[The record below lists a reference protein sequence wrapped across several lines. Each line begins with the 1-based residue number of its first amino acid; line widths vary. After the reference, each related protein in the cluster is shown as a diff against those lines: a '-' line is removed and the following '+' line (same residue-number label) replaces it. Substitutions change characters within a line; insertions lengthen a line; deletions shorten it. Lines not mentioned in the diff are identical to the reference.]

1 MTGIQSLEARTAL
14 GGLFAIA
21 SYIAASGRWIHRG
34 TQKSFD
40 RAVNLAFIASRLG
53 LYILVYFILH
63 LGVRGDI
70 PGFYVEPARAAL
82 QGALPYIGYSTSY
95 APLHAPLDACLLL
108 LWNSPLVIILFAII
122 AECFVLPVWLRVS
135 RVFLPEETVRIA
147 AVLYLAS
154 ALSAQF
160 VTIDGQDNAV
170 LEVLL
175 GLSLLLLARYRA
187 LLSGAVLATGAVV
200 IKFLPLL
207 FAPAFFLASVK
218 RLRWL
223 AGFATV
229 LIAGYGYFVLRH
241 VPILFPFRLEH
252 GSRTASDLPYVIEA
266 IVNHTPPN
274 IAEDLTFGIALL
286 IILALLARIGF
297 RRPSREITLGAIT
310 FGCVALNLALLLFS
324 RKSWP
329 DYLVLTLFP
338 LGLLFGQGDRRRLR
352 LALFAVFNVVA
363 VTTHSIWATVFS
375 QFLAEPFHHALVQ
388 RQPMA
393 IVFLVTQILLVAAYA
408 WLLIE
413 SIDMMLTPTPATLAE
428 APQLIREAP
437 AATTKAPAATTK

>member
-14 GGLFAIA
+14 GSLFAAA
-21 SYIAASGRWIHRG
+21 SYILGSSRWIHRG
-34 TQKSFD
+34 TRKSFD

-63 LGVRGDI
+63 FAVRGDV
-70 PGFYVEPARAAL
+70 PTFYVEPARAAL

-95 APLHAPLDACLLL
+95 APLHATLDAGLLL
-108 LWNSPLVIILFAII
+108 LWNSPLVIILFAVI
-122 AECFVLPVWLRVS
+122 AECFLLPVWLRVS
-135 RVFLPEETVRIA
+135 RVFLSEETVRIA
-147 AVLYLAS
+147 AVLYLTS
-154 ALSAQF
+154 AMSVQF

-175 GLSLLLLARYRA
+175 GASLLLLARYRA
-187 LLSGAVLATGAVV
+187 VLSGAVLAAGAVI

-207 FAPAFFLASVK
+207 FAPAFFLVAA
-218 RLRWL
+218 RRMRWL

-229 LIAGYGYFVLRH
+229 LIVGYGYFVLRH

-274 IAEDLTFGIALL
+274 IAEDLTFGVALF
-286 IILALLARIGF
+286 IILALLARVGF
-297 RRPSREITLGAIT
+297 RRPSREVTLCAIT
-310 FGCVALNLALLLFS
+310 FGCVALNLALLCFS

-329 DYLVLTLFP
+329 DYIVLTLFP
-338 LGLLFGQGDRRRLR
+338 LGLLFGQGGYRRLR
-352 LALFAVFNVVA
+352 LALFAAFNVIA

-375 QFLAEPFHHALVQ
+375 QFLAEPLHHALMQ

-393 IVFLVTQILLVAAYA
+393 WVFLITQILLIAGYA
-408 WLLIE
+408 WLLVE
-413 SIDMMLTPTPATLAE
+413 SIDTMLSPTSLINLKPKLAVAPGVVSQ
-428 APQLIREAP
+428 APQLTRE
-437 AATTKAPAATTK
+437 

>member
-1 MTGIQSLEARTAL
+1 LTGIQSLEARAAL
-14 GGLFAIA
+14 GSLFAAA
-21 SYIAASGRWIHRG
+21 SYILGSSRWIHRS
-34 TQKSFD
+34 TQKAFD
-40 RAVNLAFIASRLG
+40 RAVNLAFIGSRLG
-53 LYILVYFILH
+53 LYVLVYFILH
-63 LGVRGDI
+63 FAVRGDV
-70 PGFYVEPARAAL
+70 PTFYVEPAQAAL
-82 QGALPYIGYSTSY
+82 RGALPYIGYSTSY
-95 APLHAPLDACLLL
+95 APLHATLDAGLLL
-108 LWNSPLVIILFAII
+108 LWNSPLVIILFSVV
-122 AECFVLPVWLRVS
+122 AECFLLPVWLRVS
-135 RVFLPEETVRIA
+135 RQFLSEDTVRIA

-154 ALSAQF
+154 AMSVQF

-187 LLSGAVLATGAVV
+187 VLSGVMLAVGAVV

-207 FAPAFFLASVK
+207 FAPAFFLVAAR

-229 LIAGYGYFVLRH
+229 MVVGYGYFSLRG

-286 IILALLARIGF
+286 LILALLARVGF
-297 RRPSREITLGAIT
+297 RRPTREVALCAIT
-310 FGCVALNLALLLFS
+310 FGCVALNVALLLFS

-329 DYLVLTLFP
+329 NYIVLTLFP
-338 LGLLFGQGDRRRLR
+338 LGLLFGQGGYLRLR

-375 QFLAEPFHHALVQ
+375 QFLAEPLHQALMR

-393 IVFLVTQILLVAAYA
+393 WVFLASQILLVAGYA

-413 SIDMMLTPTPATLAE
+413 SIDMMLTPCPATVATDL
-428 APQLIREAP
+428 QLSATHFTRE
-437 AATTKAPAATTK
+437 

>member
-1 MTGIQSLEARTAL
+1 MTGTQSLEARTAL
-14 GGLFAIA
+14 GGLFAVA
-21 SYIAASGRWIHRG
+21 SYIAASSRWIQRG
-34 TQKSFD
+34 TREHFD
-40 RAVNLAFIASRLG
+40 RVVNLAFIASRVG
-53 LYILVYFILH
+53 LYVLVYFILH
-63 LGVRGDI
+63 LAVRGDV
-70 PGFYVEPARAAL
+70 PTFYVEPARAAL
-82 QGALPYIGYSTSY
+82 HGALPYIGYSTSY
-95 APLHAPLDACLLL
+95 APLHATLDGGLLL
-108 LWNSPLVIILFAII
+108 IWNSPLVIILFAVV

-135 RVFLPEETVRIA
+135 RLFLSEETVRIA

-154 ALSAQF
+154 AISVQF

-187 LLSGAVLATGAVV
+187 LVSGAVLAAGAVI

-207 FAPAFFLASVK
+207 FAPAFFLASMK

-223 AGFATV
+223 VGFATV
-229 LIAGYGYFVLRH
+229 LIVGYGYFVLRH

-297 RRPSREITLGAIT
+297 RRPSREVTLGAIA
-310 FGCVALNLALLLFS
+310 FGCVALNLALMLFS

-329 DYLVLTLFP
+329 DYLMLTLFP
-338 LGLLFGQGDRRRLR
+338 LGLLFGQGGWRRLR
-352 LALFAVFNVVA
+352 LALFAAFNVIA

-375 QFLAEPFHHALVQ
+375 QFLAEPLHHALMQ

-393 IVFLVTQILLVAAYA
+393 WVFLITQILLVAGYA
-408 WLLIE
+408 WLLVE
-413 SIDMMLTPTPATLAE
+413 SIDAMLSPTLM
-428 APQLIREAP
+428 EAP
-437 AATTKAPAATTK
+437 AAQPNIRPELTTE

>member
-14 GGLFAIA
+14 GGLVAIG
-21 SYIAASGRWIHRG
+21 SYIGASSRWIHRG
-34 TQKSFD
+34 TQNHFD
-40 RAVNLAFIASRLG
+40 RLVNLAFIASRLG

-63 LGVRGDI
+63 LAVRGDV
-70 PGFYVEPARAAL
+70 PTFYVEPARAAL
-82 QGALPYIGYSTSY
+82 QHQLPYIGYSTSY
-95 APLHAPLDACLLL
+95 APLHATLDGGLLL
-108 LWNSPLVIILFAII
+108 LWNSPLVIILFAVV

-135 RVFLPEETVRIA
+135 RLFLSEETVRIA
-147 AVLYLAS
+147 AVLYLFS
-154 ALSAQF
+154 SISIQF

-187 LLSGAVLATGAVV
+187 LLSGAVLAAGAVV

-207 FAPAFFLASVK
+207 FAPAFFLASIK

-223 AGFATV
+223 VGFATV
-229 LIAGYGYFVLRH
+229 LIVGYGYFVLRH

-286 IILALLARIGF
+286 IIFALLARLGF
-297 RRPSREITLGAIT
+297 RRPSRNASLHAIT

-329 DYLVLTLFP
+329 DYIVLTLFP

-352 LALFAVFNVVA
+352 LALFAAFNVIA
-363 VTTHSIWATVFS
+363 VTTHSIWATIFS
-375 QFLAEPFHHALVQ
+375 QFLAEPLHHALMQ

-393 IVFLVTQILLVAAYA
+393 WIFLVSQILLVAGYA

-413 SIDMMLTPTPATLAE
+413 SIDAMLSPTPLAVNTLELNAAQPITTE
-428 APQLIREAP
+428 APELTRE
-437 AATTKAPAATTK
+437 

>member
-14 GGLFAIA
+14 GGLFAAA
-21 SYIAASGRWIHRG
+21 SYILGSSRWIHRS
-34 TQKSFD
+34 TQKTFD

-63 LGVRGDI
+63 LSVRGDV
-70 PGFYVEPARAAL
+70 PTFYVEPARAAL
-82 QGALPYIGYSTSY
+82 HGALPYLGYSTSY
-95 APLHAPLDACLLL
+95 APLHATLDAGLLL
-108 LWNSPLVIILFAII
+108 LWNSPLVIILFA
-122 AECFVLPVWLRVS
+122 AVADCLVLPVWLRAS
-135 RVFLPEETVRIA
+135 RHFLSEETVRIA

-154 ALSAQF
+154 AIGVQF

-175 GLSLLLLARYRA
+175 GLSLLLLARFRA
-187 LLSGAVLATGAVV
+187 VLSGAVLAAGAVV

-207 FAPAFFLASVK
+207 FAPAFFLVAAR

-229 LIAGYGYFVLRH
+229 LIVGYGYFSLRG

-266 IVNHTPPN
+266 IVNHTPPS
-274 IAEDLTFGIALL
+274 ITEDLTFGIALL
-286 IILALLARIGF
+286 IILALLARVGF
-297 RRPSREITLGAIT
+297 RRPSREVTLCAIT
-310 FGCVALNLALLLFS
+310 FGCVALNLALLFFS

-329 DYLVLTLFP
+329 NYIVLTLFP
-338 LGLLFGQGDRRRLR
+338 LGLLFGQGGHRRLR

-375 QFLAEPFHHALVQ
+375 QFLAGPLHQALMQ
-388 RQPMA
+388 RQSMA
-393 IVFLVTQILLVAAYA
+393 WVFLITQILLVAGYA

-413 SIDMMLTPTPATLAE
+413 SIDMMLTPTLVTVGTV
-428 APQLIREAP
+428 PQLTRE
-437 AATTKAPAATTK
+437 

>member
-14 GGLFAIA
+14 GSIFASA
-21 SYIAASGRWIHRG
+21 SYILGSSRWIHRG
-34 TQKSFD
+34 KQQSFD
-40 RAVNLAFIASRLG
+40 RAVNLAFIASRVG
-53 LYILVYFILH
+53 LYIFVYFILH
-63 LGVRGDI
+63 LAVRGDV
-70 PGFYVEPARAAL
+70 PTFYVEPARAAL

-95 APLHAPLDACLLL
+95 APLHATLDAGLLL
-108 LWNSPLVIILFAII
+108 LWNSPHVIILFAIV
-122 AECFVLPVWLRVS
+122 AECFVLPVWMRAS
-135 RVFLPEETVRIA
+135 RLFLPEETVRIA
-147 AVLYLAS
+147 AVLYLCS
-154 ALSAQF
+154 AMSVQF
-160 VTIDGQDNAV
+160 VAIDGQDNAV

-187 LLSGAVLATGAVV
+187 LLSGAVLAAGAVI

-207 FAPAFFLASVK
+207 FAPAFFLVAAR

-223 AGFATV
+223 AGFAIV
-229 LIAGYGYFVLRH
+229 LIVGYGYFVLRH

-286 IILALLARIGF
+286 IILALLARVGF
-297 RRPSREITLGAIT
+297 RRPTREVALCAIT
-310 FGCVALNLALLLFS
+310 FGCAALNLALLFFS

-329 DYLVLTLFP
+329 DYIILTLFP
-338 LGLLFGQGDRRRLR
+338 LGLLFGEGGYRRLR
-352 LALFAVFNVVA
+352 IACFAAFNVIA

-375 QFLAEPFHHALVQ
+375 QFLAEPFHHALAR

-393 IVFLVTQILLVAAYA
+393 WVFLITQILLIAGYA
-408 WLLIE
+408 WLLVE
-413 SIDMMLTPTPATLAE
+413 SIDTMLTPIPAEFVTASPLPTK
-428 APQLIREAP
+428 APQLTRE
-437 AATTKAPAATTK
+437 